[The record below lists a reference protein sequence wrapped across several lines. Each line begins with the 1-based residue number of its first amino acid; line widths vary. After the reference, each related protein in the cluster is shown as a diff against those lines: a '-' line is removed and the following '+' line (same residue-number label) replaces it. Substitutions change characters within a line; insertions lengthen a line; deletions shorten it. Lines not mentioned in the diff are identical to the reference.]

1 MLSNPMPKSIIGA
14 KMKFEVV
21 DYTTFFRDSI
31 KADSKLTPDIIE
43 KAYSEVEIPTR
54 KTSGSAGY
62 DFICPYDI
70 LLAPGGVAK
79 IPTGIKAQMDKD
91 VVLLMFVRSS
101 IGINRRM
108 AFPNGTAVIDSD
120 YYGNP
125 DNEGDIMLVLV
136 NNNEYDVKVFAG
148 ERVAQGVFVN
158 YLLTDDDASDGTRTG
173 GIGSTDG

>member
-1 MLSNPMPKSIIGA
+1 
-14 KMKFEVV
+14 MKFDTVG
-21 DYTTFFRDSI
+21 YSTFFYDSQ
-31 KADSKLTPDIIE
+31 KCNPKLTPDIIE
-43 KAYSEVEIPTR
+43 RAYATVSIPKRT
-54 KTSGSAGY
+54 TSGSAGY

-70 LLAPGGVAK
+70 HLAPGGVAK
-79 IPTGIKAQMDKD
+79 IPTGIKAQMDKN

-158 YLLTDDDASDGTRTG
+158 YLLTDNDASDGTRTG

>member
-1 MLSNPMPKSIIGA
+1 MN
-14 KMKFEVV
+14 FETVG
-21 DYTTFFRDSI
+21 YATFFYDSQ
-31 KADSKLTPDIIE
+31 KCNPDYRPDEIE
-43 KAYSEVEIPTR
+43 KAYSEVAIPAR

-62 DFICPYDI
+62 DFICPYEI
-70 LLAPGGVAK
+70 RLRPGQTAK
-79 IPTGIKAQMDKD
+79 IPTGIKAKMDKN

-108 AFPNGTAVIDSD
+108 SFPNAVAVIDSD

-148 ERVAQGVFVN
+148 ERVAQGVFVR

-173 GIGSTDG
+173 GIGSTDGK